1 MGLMGVV
8 VMALIPQQSA
18 RTAIISQMLMNLS
31 ESLGYKNPSK
41 ASTGLFVASF
51 LGLGQLGFLFLTGST
66 TSLIAWGLL
75 PEEVR
80 AQFSWGYW
88 FYAASVPT
96 FTVILIV
103 ISATLI
109 LYKPESQARVSYK
122 MVQTQLQILGP
133 LSRQEWITLGVL
145 CLTLGGWLSK
155 SYHNIDGAW
164 IALIALCVLINTGV
178 LGWGM
183 MKKGIDWEM
192 LLYMGATLSIP
203 ALLTQAKIDQW
214 LVGMFAPV
222 ILPLTNSPAL
232 CFTVIILIA
241 LAVKLAF
248 TSFLTVVTL
257 TVALLPLAPELGIS
271 PWVMAMIVLMGSE
284 VWFFRFQVDWHTMA
298 SATTGG
304 KGFSYPM
311 MYRINPVYA
320 VAYISAAIV
329 AIPWWRHLGLIG

>member
-1 MGLMGVV
+1 MGFMGVV

-96 FTVILIV
+96 CTVVVIV
-103 ISATLI
+103 IAATLI

-133 LSRQEWITLGVL
+133 LSRHEWITLGVL
-145 CLTLGGWLSK
+145 CFTLGGWLSK

-214 LVGMFAPV
+214 LVSMFAPV
-222 ILPLTNSPAL
+222 ILPFTNSPAL
-232 CFTVIILIA
+232 CFSVIILIA
-241 LAVKLAF
+241 IAVKLAF

-257 TVALLPLAPELGIS
+257 TVALLPLASELGIS

-284 VWFFRFQVDWHTMA
+284 VWFLRFQVDWHTMA

-320 VAYISAAIV
+320 VAYILAAIV